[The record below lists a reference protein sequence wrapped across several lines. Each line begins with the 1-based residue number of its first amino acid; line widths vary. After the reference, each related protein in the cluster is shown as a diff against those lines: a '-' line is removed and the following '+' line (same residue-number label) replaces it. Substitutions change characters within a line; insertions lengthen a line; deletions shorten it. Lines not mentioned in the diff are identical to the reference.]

1 MMLTRPAFVAFG
13 VEGRL
18 AGEHLVEESAEG
30 VEVGASVELG
40 GGGSA
45 PLLGGG
51 VGHGE
56 QSSAGAG
63 VGGAGLLGGHDAEV
77 GDLGKPC
84 GGVALQENVFRLDV
98 AVDHAFG
105 VGRAEAFGDLAGDGE
120 GEGDGET
127 SLRG

>member
-18 AGEHLVEESAEG
+18 AGEHLVEEAAEG
-30 VEVGASVELG
+30 VEVGAAVQVG
-40 GGGSA
+40 GRGSA

-51 VGHGE
+51 VGHG
-56 QSSAGAG
+56 QQRAAGAG

-84 GGVALQENVFRLDV
+84 AGVALHENVFRLDV

-105 VGRAEAFGDLAGDGE
+105 VGCATAFGDLAGDGE